1 MCNNFIESVE
11 NEIGSIITSDLWAA
25 KLSGILEKNPK
36 YIKIS
41 VNFFIEDYFFVKEFK
56 LVYICFYN
64 FIQIRDELIRHLNI
78 LNNYT
83 NFISDLSDSNY
94 EIKTNNWCLRLS
106 EYNYVSPIETCLTI
120 SFFKKTDLNVMFD
133 KILSLTVDSYVSKE
147 YFDNLNTTNLIILNQ
162 PIDINYYKNLIN

>member
-1 MCNNFIESVE
+1 MCEHLIQIVE
-11 NEIGSIITSDLWAA
+11 KEIGSTITSDIWAVN
-25 KLSGILEKNPK
+25 LESILEKNTRH
-36 YIKIS
+36 IKI
-41 VNFFIEDYFFVKEFK
+41 NCKFYTEDYFFYKELKF
-56 LVYICFYN
+56 VYGCFN
-64 FIQIRDELIRHLNI
+64 EFIQIKNEFMRQLKMLND
-78 LNNYT
+78 YT
-83 NFISDLSDSNY
+83 NFISNLLAKDY
-94 EIKTNNWCLRLS
+94 EIITDDWCLRLS